1 MGRKLNGGLISVV
14 ASAALILSLT
24 NASDAQAM
32 ERYKDSSAPID
43 ARVNDLMRRMTL
55 EEKVAQIIAAWQTKS
70 PLLDD
75 KGDFDPAKASEVF
88 PHGIGQITRPS
99 NLLSTG
105 SGMLGRNSR
114 DATNL
119 INEIQKWAIEK
130 TRLGIPVWFHE
141 EGLHGAVIV
150 DGTSFPQAIA
160 LGSSWDPDLV
170 MRVNQV
176 TGRELAARGIQ
187 EVLSPVVDITR
198 DPRWGRVEETF
209 GEDPY
214 LVSEM
219 GVAAVRGLQGD
230 SLPLAPGHVY
240 ATLKHMTGH
249 GQPESGNNVA
259 PAMLG
264 ERTLRED
271 FFPPFEQAV
280 KRTNIRNVMASY
292 NEIDGVPSH
301 ANKWLLEDV
310 LRGEWGYKG
319 AVVSDYFAIEQLTQ
333 LHHVEPDIPSAA
345 IRALELGVDVDL
357 PNGVSFSTLVDS
369 VRAGHVSEKL
379 VDKAVRLFLTLKFES
394 GEFEHP
400 YHDPEA
406 ADKLTGN
413 AEADALAL
421 EAAHRSA
428 VLLKND
434 GTLPLK
440 PNAETLAIIGPN
452 ANTIHLGGYSGWPR
466 HTVNILEGIKAK
478 LGANAKILYA
488 EGCKI
493 TESSEWSADPVKLAD
508 PKENEKL
515 IKEAVAVAKK
525 ADKIVLVIGDTEQT
539 SREGWAPNHLGDRDS
554 LDLPGQQDELASA
567 LFALHK
573 PVIVILN
580 NGRPPSIVNIAEK
593 ANAIIEAWYLGQA
606 TGTAMADILFGDYNP
621 GGKLPIT
628 FARSVGQLPVYYDY
642 KPSAHRGYLFDSN
655 APLFP
660 FGFGL
665 SYTTFE
671 ISAPRLSAATIK
683 PDGVVEVSADVK
695 NTGSR
700 TGDEVVPLYI
710 HDKVSSVTR
719 PIKEL
724 KGFKRVTLAPGELQ
738 TVTFKLG
745 PEALRFWNK
754 DMKRIVEP
762 GDFDI
767 MVGPNS
773 VALKTATLTVVE

>member
-1 MGRKLNGGLISVV
+1 MGRNLRGGRKAIF
-14 ASAALILSLT
+14 ASAALIFSFIAL
-24 NASDAQAM
+24 DARAAM
-32 ERYKDSSAPID
+32 QRYKDPSAPIE
-43 ARVNDLMRRMTL
+43 ARVDDLMKRMTL
-55 EEKVAQIIAAWQTKS
+55 DEKVAQIIAAWQTKS

-75 KGDFDPAKASEVF
+75 KGDFDPEKASAVF
-88 PHGIGQITRPS
+88 PNGIGQITRPS

-105 SGMLGRNSR
+105 TGTFGRNSR
-114 DATNL
+114 NATNL
-119 INEIQKWAIEK
+119 INEIQRWAIEK

-141 EGLHGAVIV
+141 EGLHGAVVV

-170 MRVNQV
+170 LRVNQV
-176 TGRELAARGIQ
+176 IGRELAVRGIQ
-187 EVLSPVVDITR
+187 EVLSPVVDIVR
-198 DPRWGRVEETF
+198 DPRWGRIEETF

-230 SLPLAPGHVY
+230 SLPLAQGHVY

-249 GQPESGNNVA
+249 GQPESGNNVGPA
-259 PAMLG
+259 PIS

-301 ANKWLLEDV
+301 ANKWLLQDV

-319 AVVSDYFAIEQLTQ
+319 EVVSDYFGVEQLDTI
-333 LHHVEPDIPSAA
+333 HHVEADIPSAA
-345 IRALELGVDVDL
+345 IRALESGVDVDL
-357 PNGVSFSTLVDS
+357 PNGLSFSTLADS
-369 VRAGHVSEKL
+369 VRAGRVSEKL
-379 VDKAVRLFLTLKFES
+379 IDTALRRFLTLKFES
-394 GEFEHP
+394 GVFEHP
-400 YHDPEA
+400 YHDPDA

-421 EAAHRSA
+421 EAARRSV

-434 GTLPLK
+434 GVLPLK
-440 PNAETLAIIGPN
+440 ANAETLAIIGPN
-452 ANTIHLGGYSGWPR
+452 ANTIHLGGYAGWPR

-478 LGANAKILYA
+478 LGPGAKILYA

-493 TESSEWSADPVKLAD
+493 TESNEWTADPVRLAD

-515 IKEAVAVAKK
+515 IKEAVAIAKK
-525 ADKIVLVIGDTEQT
+525 ADKIVLVVGDTEQT

-554 LDLPGQQDELASA
+554 LNLPGQQDELASA

-573 PVIVILN
+573 PVIVVLN
-580 NGRPPSIVNIAEK
+580 NGRPPSIVDIAEQ
-593 ANAIIEAWYLGQA
+593 ANAIIEAWYLGQD

-621 GGKLPIT
+621 GGKLPVTI
-628 FARSVGQLPVYYDY
+628 ARSVGQLPVYYDY

-665 SYTTFE
+665 SYTTFD
-671 ISAPRLSAATIK
+671 IGAPRLSATAIK
-683 PDGVVEVSADVK
+683 PDGTVEVSVDVK

-700 TGDEVVPLYI
+700 AGDEVVQLYI

-719 PIKEL
+719 PVKEL
-724 KGFKRVTLAPGELQ
+724 KGFKRVTLGPGESQ

-767 MVGPNS
+767 MVGGNS
-773 VALKTATLTVVE
+773 VDLKTATLTVK